1 MCDVIKQH
9 GESRHQLELKVLEVE
24 PALTLLGNTLDE
36 ASHLLDTQN
45 EVIRQIES
53 KHSPVEELL
62 RKADSLITNPSQ
74 RPIRPE
80 VYAAMAESLGVA
92 WRDVNAY
99 LTRRRSILERNVNYH
114 SEASKCYDCMSRLE
128 ATCTSALPTNPT
140 SLQELTSRVRDLR
153 RSMLESLMAALG
165 QGKYLLDILKEV
177 AREATAENIRISA
190 LAAISQVEHWLEN
203 LHDRRKMLEI
213 LWQSRKAKLNKY
225 KIIIELREELSQLE
239 YQVEELNRMIHMEEF
254 TSGQCVS
261 SAQKLYRQN
270 EGYLIAAKE
279 VQEKLIRFLKT
290 LEDSADLKS
299 KAYLL
304 LQQCAELIH
313 ETETRAELWI
323 KVMHFF
329 SSSHAVIEKLK
340 ALQRDNAYNEEVK
353 NWTPV
358 LDEICGSVVLEGE
371 TLGIPIQNSEGIR
384 VILQEIHQLRSSIN
398 SAWTRFQDS
407 LIVRK
412 LSSPAQPQAEPILA
426 RKYAT
431 LPSSMSRSQ
440 EYDREIRVEQFHRS
454 LTPQHLT
461 SPHAHQFQPI
471 IQPHHELMS
480 RSFDLGY
487 SSFDQSSSPRQEWQR
502 RVGPPLN
509 RSSDPL
515 NRSSDRLNGISDPL
529 NRSSDRLNGIS
540 DPLNRSSDRLNG
552 ISDPLNRSSDRL
564 NGISDPLNR
573 SSDRLNRISDPLS
586 RSRDFNHVDKT
597 LSRSQEQLKIAEIR
611 RALSP
616 SVEDFENYI
625 RNAYASPISPIDL
638 EQAECRYTVE
648 TEVRRQ
654 LIVEHELRMGEQ
666 IEGSLEKE
674 SLARETQRR
683 LEMIR
688 ENEILRKQEV
698 EKIRNLEKLKQIEL
712 RKLEKLKQQRK
723 YEEELLRIKDE
734 TEAEAKEKER
744 IEIEARKEEER
755 IALEIEA
762 KEKSEAEEKARAK
775 EIEARKLK
783 LKQIGVEKQKAR
795 EEKIRSEMEY
805 EREKELERKKE
816 KERLLE
822 AEKQLQRE
830 EEIKLRGD
838 EEERERKRRETKL
851 LAEIEEQQRVEELK
865 QREREESKQRELEEE
880 RERKR
885 REDLE
890 RLKDL
895 EQELR
900 RKHELQ
906 IKRESE
912 ERERIENERLQKEVE
927 AKLERERREKE
938 FEEQLIQEE
947 IRRKKEIEAREK
959 LLEQQRALDKAL
971 EEERTRKMKEMEEK
985 LEEERKRKQREAEE
999 QMEIERK
1006 IKEKEIQDRIEQER
1020 LRKEREAEEKI
1031 EQEKLRKQK
1040 EMQEKLEEER
1050 RQKEKELQDQL
1061 EKERIRKKREA
1072 EEELE
1077 REKRRKQK
1085 ELEDKLEDERRQRM
1099 RETEELL
1106 ERERR
1111 QKEREMQEEL
1121 ERERLRKQKET
1132 EEKLEQERIRK
1143 EKELQDRLEKER
1155 KQREA
1160 EEQKEIERKRR
1171 EKEMEEQ
1178 IEREREALKQKALEE
1193 ERKHQEELE
1202 RIKKEQE
1209 LLEQE
1214 RKRNEEMIQKEKEE
1228 LRKQKEQELRKQIE
1242 ELKEIGREKE
1252 RQRLRDLEVIAQLEE
1267 ERKCQKLKEEQGRAL
1282 EEVRRQSQSPKS
1294 PTRTHTEHTT
1304 FVSKIPQPTS
1314 PLKKSPSPVQ
1324 TSSGIPEDK
1333 LNQHSITEVNT
1344 GRLYTTKPLKRFLEC
1359 YQHVL
1364 SWLTTDVEAF
1374 VNGHQDM
1381 GSGLALAR
1389 QFYDLH
1395 VQYLQDLEERKE
1407 DISSIIQHI
1416 PSNIKPDARA
1426 DMDRKLSNLN
1436 DKYSRL
1442 YSTIHTR
1449 LKLSKHYVSIHEL
1462 SVNLSI
1468 EYDLLDLLLGK
1479 RQQQDQLIDDKL
1491 EKLNQMRSLPFMS
1504 REIKE
1509 KDNMETSFI
1518 FRSEDGELPYIG
1530 DSDTY
1535 LDIERTRTC
1544 IDTLLDHFDNRNL
1557 NIDSKYHS
1565 YQIQISKLQDTKI
1578 RLMQNMADSNKAC
1591 FAKTF

>member
-1 MCDVIKQH
+1 MSDPNVGTSMELAQEDPGGPLRKPPETTTLSTIAVRSGSTRIVIALLQ
-9 GESRHQLELKVLEVE
+9 SRHQLELKVLEVE

-304 LQQCAELIH
+304 LQQCADLIH

-329 SSSHAVIEKLK
+329 SSSHTVIEKLK

-412 LSSPAQPQAEPILA
+412 LSSPAQAQAEPILA

-515 NRSSDRLNGISDPL
+515 NRSSDRLNGVSD
-529 NRSSDRLNGIS
+529 S
-540 DPLNRSSDRLNG
+540 
-552 ISDPLNRSSDRL
+552 
-564 NGISDPLNR
+564 LNR

-586 RSRDFNHVDKT
+586 RSRDFNHVDKP

-744 IEIEARKEEER
+744 I
-755 IALEIEA
+755 ALEIEA
-762 KEKSEAEEKARAK
+762 KEKSETEEKARAK

-783 LKQIGVEKQKAR
+783 
-795 EEKIRSEMEY
+795 
-805 EREKELERKKE
+805 KKE

-822 AEKQLQRE
+822 AEKQLKRE
-830 EEIKLRGD
+830 EEIKLRGE

-912 ERERIENERLQKEVE
+912 ERERIENERIQKEVE
-927 AKLERERREKE
+927 AKLEKERREKE

-947 IRRKKEIEAREK
+947 IKRKKEIEAREK
-959 LLEQQRALDKAL
+959 LVEQQKALDKAL

-1006 IKEKEIQDRIEQER
+1006 LKEKEIQDRIEQER

-1132 EEKLEQERIRK
+1132 EEKLERERIRK
-1143 EKELQDRLEKER
+1143 EKELQDRLEKDR

-1160 EEQKEIERKRR
+1160 EEQKEMERRRR

-1294 PTRTHTEHTT
+1294 PTRTHTEHST

-1491 EKLNQMRSLPFMS
+1491 EKLNQMRSLF
-1504 REIKE
+1504 RNVCTRFFKLVE
-1509 KDNMETSFI
+1509 K
-1518 FRSEDGELPYIG
+1518 IG

>member
-1 MCDVIKQH
+1 MPDY
-9 GESRHQLELKVLEVE
+9 S
-24 PALTLLGNTLDE
+24 
-36 ASHLLDTQN
+36 N
-45 EVIRQIES
+45 EVFKASKVVMFVIIVIINRS

-140 SLQELTSRVRDLR
+140 LLQELTSRVRDLR

-304 LQQCAELIH
+304 LQQCADLIH

-329 SSSHAVIEKLK
+329 SSSHTVIEKLK

-398 SAWTRFQDS
+398 SAWTRYQDS

-440 EYDREIRVEQFHRS
+440 EYDREIRVEQFHR
-454 LTPQHLT
+454 L
-461 SPHAHQFQPI
+461 
-471 IQPHHELMS
+471 
-480 RSFDLGY
+480 
-487 SSFDQSSSPRQEWQR
+487 
-502 RVGPPLN
+502 
-509 RSSDPL
+509 
-515 NRSSDRLNGISDPL
+515 
-529 NRSSDRLNGIS
+529 
-540 DPLNRSSDRLNG
+540 
-552 ISDPLNRSSDRL
+552 
-564 NGISDPLNR
+564 
-573 SSDRLNRISDPLS
+573 
-586 RSRDFNHVDKT
+586 
-597 LSRSQEQLKIAEIR
+597 
-611 RALSP
+611 
-616 SVEDFENYI
+616 
-625 RNAYASPISPIDL
+625 
-638 EQAECRYTVE
+638 
-648 TEVRRQ
+648 VRRQ
-654 LIVEHELRMGEQ
+654 SQSPKSPTRTHTEHTTFVSKIPQPTSPLKKSPSPVQTSSGIPEDKLNQHSITEVNTGRLYTTKPLKRF
-666 IEGSLEKE
+666 LECYQH
-674 SLARETQRR
+674 L
-683 LEMIR
+683 
-688 ENEILRKQEV
+688 
-698 EKIRNLEKLKQIEL
+698 
-712 RKLEKLKQQRK
+712 
-723 YEEELLRIKDE
+723 
-734 TEAEAKEKER
+734 
-744 IEIEARKEEER
+744 
-755 IALEIEA
+755 
-762 KEKSEAEEKARAK
+762 
-775 EIEARKLK
+775 
-783 LKQIGVEKQKAR
+783 IGVK
-795 EEKIRSEMEY
+795 
-805 EREKELERKKE
+805 
-816 KERLLE
+816 
-822 AEKQLQRE
+822 
-830 EEIKLRGD
+830 
-838 EEERERKRRETKL
+838 
-851 LAEIEEQQRVEELK
+851 
-865 QREREESKQRELEEE
+865 
-880 RERKR
+880 
-885 REDLE
+885 DLE

-912 ERERIENERLQKEVE
+912 ERERIENERIQKEVE
-927 AKLERERREKE
+927 AKLEQERREKE

-947 IRRKKEIEAREK
+947 IRRRKEIEAREK
-959 LLEQQRALDKAL
+959 LVEQQKALDKAL

-1006 IKEKEIQDRIEQER
+1006 LKEKEIQDRIEQER

-1099 RETEELL
+1099 RETKELL

-1121 ERERLRKQKET
+1121 
-1132 EEKLEQERIRK
+1132 
-1143 EKELQDRLEKER
+1143 
-1155 KQREA
+1155 
-1160 EEQKEIERKRR
+1160 
-1171 EKEMEEQ
+1171 
-1178 IEREREALKQKALEE
+1178 
-1193 ERKHQEELE
+1193 
-1202 RIKKEQE
+1202 
-1209 LLEQE
+1209 
-1214 RKRNEEMIQKEKEE
+1214 
-1228 LRKQKEQELRKQIE
+1228 
-1242 ELKEIGREKE
+1242 
-1252 RQRLRDLEVIAQLEE
+1252 
-1267 ERKCQKLKEEQGRAL
+1267 
-1282 EEVRRQSQSPKS
+1282 
-1294 PTRTHTEHTT
+1294 
-1304 FVSKIPQPTS
+1304 
-1314 PLKKSPSPVQ
+1314 
-1324 TSSGIPEDK
+1324 
-1333 LNQHSITEVNT
+1333 
-1344 GRLYTTKPLKRFLEC
+1344 
-1359 YQHVL
+1359 
-1364 SWLTTDVEAF
+1364 
-1374 VNGHQDM
+1374 
-1381 GSGLALAR
+1381 
-1389 QFYDLH
+1389 
-1395 VQYLQDLEERKE
+1395 
-1407 DISSIIQHI
+1407 
-1416 PSNIKPDARA
+1416 
-1426 DMDRKLSNLN
+1426 
-1436 DKYSRL
+1436 
-1442 YSTIHTR
+1442 
-1449 LKLSKHYVSIHEL
+1449 
-1462 SVNLSI
+1462 
-1468 EYDLLDLLLGK
+1468 
-1479 RQQQDQLIDDKL
+1479 
-1491 EKLNQMRSLPFMS
+1491 
-1504 REIKE
+1504 
-1509 KDNMETSFI
+1509 
-1518 FRSEDGELPYIG
+1518 
-1530 DSDTY
+1530 
-1535 LDIERTRTC
+1535 
-1544 IDTLLDHFDNRNL
+1544 
-1557 NIDSKYHS
+1557 
-1565 YQIQISKLQDTKI
+1565 
-1578 RLMQNMADSNKAC
+1578 
-1591 FAKTF
+1591 